1 MEWLAKQA
9 SHINIKINQ
18 NQTVKFKFKLHF
30 FKQLKKHFHS
40 CPRQNILSGFC
51 HRICHGKSF
60 VTMPCDRFIVTGNTF
75 FNLAANK
82 IFASGLSHDLSRKSF
97 VTFATSFPVTNSYD
111 KPNHNFNIIFLF
123 QKILSQLYFV
133 TSLISLN
140 TFKVN

>member
-40 CPRQNILSGFC
+40 WPRQNILSGF
-51 HRICHGKSF
+51 
-60 VTMPCDRFIVTGNTF
+60 VTGFVMVNHLLQCHATDLLLWATF
-75 FNLAANK
+75 FLTWPPTK
-82 IFASGLSHDLSRKSF
+82 YLLRVLSHDLSRKSF

-133 TSLISLN
+133 TSHIKLL
-140 TFKVN
+140 K